1 VFLAPEMLKKDL
13 FRLQTSLERL
23 MNAPEAGASD
33 SIYIVPMSNENAEN
47 LLILGKN
54 TIITELLA
62 IPLKILL

>member
-1 VFLAPEMLKKDL
+1 
-13 FRLQTSLERL
+13 
-23 MNAPEAGASD
+23 MNAPEAGAAD